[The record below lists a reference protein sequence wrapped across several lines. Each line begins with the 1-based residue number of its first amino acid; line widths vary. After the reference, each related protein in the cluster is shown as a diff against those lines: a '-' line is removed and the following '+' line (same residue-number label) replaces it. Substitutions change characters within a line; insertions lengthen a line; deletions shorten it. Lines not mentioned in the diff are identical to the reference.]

1 MFLRHT
7 LASNMFMNDFP
18 VMQLSHK
25 LGHANPHVSL
35 KVYSHS
41 IKGMEVQIEEYMEKL
56 GSK

>member
-1 MFLRHT
+1 
-7 LASNMFMNDFP
+7 MFMNDFP